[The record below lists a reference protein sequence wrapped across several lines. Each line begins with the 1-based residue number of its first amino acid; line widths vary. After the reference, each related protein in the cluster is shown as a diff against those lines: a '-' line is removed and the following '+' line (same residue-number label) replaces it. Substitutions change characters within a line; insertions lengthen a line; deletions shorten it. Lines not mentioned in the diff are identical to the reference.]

1 MADLEAI
8 RLQALACTRCTL
20 HETRTQVVFGRGNPR
35 ASAVLIGEG
44 PGRDEDREGLP
55 FVGAAG
61 QILEQILAA
70 VGLSEDDVFITNTVL
85 CRPPGNRVPLPA
97 EMEACRVHRESVLEA
112 IDPPIV
118 VLLGATAL
126 KAFFGPGAGITAMRG
141 QRLEQGGRAFYPTFH
156 PAALLRDPTR
166 KRPVWHDFQRIVADL
181 RLMQTAAAQDG
192 ATGSPSPGPDG
203 EASR

>member
-8 RLQALACTRCTL
+8 RLRALSCTRCPL
-20 HETRTQVVFGRGNPR
+20 HETRTQVVFGRGNPA
-35 ASAVLIGEG
+35 ASIVLVGEG
-44 PGRDEDREGLP
+44 PGRDEDREGKP

-61 QILEQILAA
+61 QLLDRILEA
-70 VGLSEDDVFITNTVL
+70 VGLGEEDVFITNTVL

-97 EMEACRVHRESVLEA
+97 EMEACRMHREAILDA

-126 KAFFGPGAGITAMRG
+126 KAYFGPKAGITAMRG

-156 PAALLRDPTR
+156 PAALLRDPSR
-166 KRPVWHDFQRIVADL
+166 KRPVWRDFQRIVADY
-181 RLMQTAAAQDG
+181 RLTEVAAAQDD

-203 EASR
+203 GASR

>member
-1 MADLEAI
+1 MADLGAV
-8 RLQALACTRCTL
+8 RLRALGCTRCPL
-20 HETRTQVVFGRGNPR
+20 HGTRTQVVFGRGNPR
-35 ASAVLIGEG
+35 ASIVLIGEG

-61 QILEQILAA
+61 QLLAKILAA

-97 EMEACRVHRESVLEA
+97 EMEACRVHRESVLET

-126 KAFFGPGAGITAMRG
+126 KAFFGPRAGITAMRG
-141 QRLEQGGRAFYPTFH
+141 QRLEQAGRAFYPTFH

-166 KRPVWHDFQRIVADL
+166 KRPVWHDFQRIVADF
-181 RLMQTAAAQDG
+181 RLMQTAAAQDD
-192 ATGSPSPGPDG
+192 ATGSPSPEPGG
-203 EASR
+203 EGNR